1 MEGGFNNEQPVY
13 DNSKNDIFPIHVNF
27 NDDAADM
34 RTSKPGGYFCK
45 KLYSE
50 NNESED
56 EADARGAT
64 SPPVVQVD
72 SDDDDPEL
80 NGGRDAAYNGFCRTD
95 RHHRLHY
102 KIARFR
108 DQKKQEALEKESEAK
123 LQEVKSVQPKQ
134 LIPSRYQSKQTL
146 DDEQHLDNHIQA
158 LDVTQSSFQTADI
171 KDKDINSVIK
181 GQVMSE

>member
-1 MEGGFNNEQPVY
+1 
-13 DNSKNDIFPIHVNF
+13 
-27 NDDAADM
+27 M

-50 NNESED
+50 NNESGD
-56 EADARGAT
+56 EVDERGVT
-64 SPPVVQVD
+64 SPPDVKVE

-108 DQKKQEALEKESEAK
+108 DQKKLEAVAAESETKQREA
-123 LQEVKSVQPKQ
+123 KSVQPKQ
-134 LIPSRYQSKQTL
+134 LISSRYQSKRTL
-146 DDEQHLDNHIQA
+146 DDEEQPGNPIQA

-171 KDKDINSVIK
+171 RDKDIHSVIK